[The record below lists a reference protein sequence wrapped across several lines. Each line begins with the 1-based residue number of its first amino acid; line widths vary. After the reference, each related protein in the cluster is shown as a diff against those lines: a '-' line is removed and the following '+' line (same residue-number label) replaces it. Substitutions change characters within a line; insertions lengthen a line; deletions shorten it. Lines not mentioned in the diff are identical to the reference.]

1 MEAQLRRF
9 TQISLKL
16 RTTKKQLNQMTS
28 PRFRP
33 SQLSTLALILGQA
46 LGLSVISFSAFAQ
59 VTNGAKSSLPTPI
72 SAQSLLGL
80 EAPPQIVIT
89 PKQAIPTN
97 GVPSNLTGSSSS
109 NIGQASDLIRL
120 YQEAA
125 FSDPILNAAR
135 FNYQASKEL
144 YWQGLSLLLPQAS
157 ATPIGTRYYQH
168 ATNGSALTSYTGNSR
183 VFDQKGYTVTLTQ
196 PVFNMA
202 AFEAS
207 KQGDLNTKLADMRFY
222 LVQQDLIIR
231 VSQAYFDALTSQDN
245 VELFRNKKSLIKQQL
260 EVARAK
266 FDAGLATIVD
276 VNTAQAALDLANS
289 QEIGA
294 QADLVVKR
302 GVLEQLVG
310 RPVSTLKPLTK
321 EAKIDGVLKDPHSK
335 TKYSKGVPITDSV
348 NPLLPK
354 GQTLEDWI
362 NQAETAN
369 FNVLAGQL
377 SVSLAESTYRGSQAL
392 NYPSVNFVGTAGYN
406 TANGSANSYTPSN
419 TNIYNN
425 TIALQ
430 MTIPLVSG
438 GFNSS
443 VIRQNAALLDAAK
456 ANYDNARR
464 TAAQNTR
471 TAFTGFYGGL
481 ASVKAY
487 EAAERSSSSALESS
501 KLGFQVGTLINID
514 VLIALDTVITT
525 RSQLQQARYNTIL
538 NAIKLKAHAAAL
550 SDEDLISINTLLR

>member
-1 MEAQLRRF
+1 
-9 TQISLKL
+9 
-16 RTTKKQLNQMTS
+16 MTS
-28 PRFRP
+28 TRFRLP
-33 SQLSTLALILGQA
+33 QLTAFGLILSQA
-46 LGLSVISFSAFAQ
+46 FGLGIQPSIVLAQSA
-59 VTNGAKSSLPTPI
+59 NGAKPSLPTPV
-72 SAQSLLGL
+72 SAQSLVGL
-80 EAPPQIVIT
+80 DMPPQMA
-89 PKQAIPTN
+89 PLPRQAIPSN
-97 GVPSNLTGSSSS
+97 AAPSNLGTNAASGSS
-109 NIGQASDLIRL
+109 QTTDLIRL

-125 FSDPILNAAR
+125 FSDPVLNAAR

-157 ATPIGTRYYQH
+157 AVPIGTRYYQH

-196 PVFNMA
+196 PVFNVA

-207 KQGDLNTKLADMRFY
+207 KQGDLNTKIADMRFY
-222 LVQQDLIIR
+222 LAQQDLIIR

-245 VELFRNKKSLIKQQL
+245 VELYRNKKGLIKQQL
-260 EVARAK
+260 EIAQAK

-289 QEIGA
+289 QEIAA
-294 QADLVVKR
+294 QADLIVKR

-310 RPVSTLKPLTK
+310 RPVGAIKPLVK
-321 EAKIDGVLKDPHSK
+321 EAKIDGVLKDPRTKSK
-335 TKYSKGVPITDSV
+335 DGNGIPIADSV
-348 NPLLPK
+348 NPQLPK

-377 SVSLAESTYRGSQAL
+377 SVSLAESTYKASQAL
-392 NYPSVNFVGTAGYN
+392 NYPSLNFVGTAGYN
-406 TANGSANSYTPSN
+406 TSNGTANSLTPSQ

-438 GFNSS
+438 GYNSS
-443 VIRQNAALLDAAK
+443 LIRQNAALLDAAK

-464 TAAQNTR
+464 TAAQSTR
-471 TAFTGFYGGL
+471 AAFTGFYGGL

-487 EAAERSSSSALESS
+487 EAAERSSTSALESS

>member
-1 MEAQLRRF
+1 M
-9 TQISLKL
+9 IS
-16 RTTKKQLNQMTS
+16 T
-28 PRFRP
+28 RFRL
-33 SQLSTLALILGQA
+33 SQLTSFGVILGQA
-46 LGLSVISFSAFAQ
+46 FGLGVYPSAALAQ
-59 VTNGAKSSLPTPI
+59 SANGAKPSLPTPV
-72 SAQSLLGL
+72 SAQSLVGL
-80 EAPPQIVIT
+80 DMPPQMVAL
-89 PKQAIPTN
+89 PRQAIPIN
-97 GVPSNLTGSSSS
+97 EAPSNVSANSTANTS
-109 NIGQASDLIRL
+109 QATDLIRL

-125 FSDPILNAAR
+125 FSDPVLNAAR

-157 ATPIGTRYYQH
+157 AVPGGTRYYQH
-168 ATNGSALTSYTGNSR
+168 AAGNTPASSYPSNR
-183 VFDQKGYTVTLTQ
+183 VYDQKNYTVTLTQ

-202 AFEAS
+202 AFEAF
-207 KQGDLNTKLADMRFY
+207 KQGDLNTKIADMRFY
-222 LVQQDLIIR
+222 LAQQDLIIR

-245 VELFRNKKSLIKQQL
+245 VELYRNKKGLIKQQL
-260 EVARAK
+260 EIAQAK

-276 VNTAQAALDLANS
+276 VNTAQAGFDLANS
-289 QEIGA
+289 QEIAA
-294 QADLVVKR
+294 QADLIVKR

-310 RPVSTLKPLTK
+310 RPVGALKPLTK
-321 EAKIDGVLKDPHSK
+321 EAKIDGVLKDPRSK
-335 TKYSKGVPITDSV
+335 TKDSNDIPIADSV
-348 NPLLPK
+348 NPHLPK

-362 NQAETAN
+362 HQAEAAN

-377 SVSLAESTYRGSQAL
+377 SVSLAESTYKASQAL
-392 NYPSVNFVGTAGYN
+392 NYPSLNFVGTAGYN
-406 TANGSANSYTPSN
+406 TSNGTANSLTPSQ

-438 GFNSS
+438 GYNSS
-443 VIRQNAALLDAAK
+443 LIRQNAALLDAAK
-456 ANYDNARR
+456 ANFDNARR
-464 TAAQNTR
+464 TAAQSTR
-471 TAFTGFYGGL
+471 AAFTGFYGGL

-487 EAAERSSSSALESS
+487 EAAERSSTSALESS

-550 SDEDLISINTLLR
+550 SDEDLIAINTLLR

>member
-1 MEAQLRRF
+1 
-9 TQISLKL
+9 
-16 RTTKKQLNQMTS
+16 MT
-28 PRFRP
+28 PARFRLLR
-33 SQLSTLALILGQA
+33 LSTLGLILSQA
-46 LGLSVISFSAFAQ
+46 LGLNMVSSNVFAQ
-59 VTNGAKSSLPTPI
+59 AANGAKPSLPTPI
-72 SAQSLLGL
+72 SAQALIGL
-80 EAPPQIVIT
+80 DVPPQMVVG
-89 PKQAIPTN
+89 PKQAIPTSTA
-97 GVPSNLTGSSSS
+97 PSNLNGGGESAASSAA
-109 NIGQASDLIRL
+109 NAAQATDLIRL

-125 FSDPILNAAR
+125 FSDPVLNAAR

-157 ATPIGTRYYQH
+157 ASPVGTRYYQH

-207 KQGDLNTKLADMRFY
+207 KQGDLNTKIADMRFY
-222 LVQQDLIIR
+222 LAQQDLIIR

-260 EVARAK
+260 EIAQAK

-302 GVLEQLVG
+302 GVLEQLTG
-310 RPVSTLKPLTK
+310 RPVGSLRPLLK
-321 EAKIDGVLKDPHSK
+321 EAKIDGVLKDPRSK
-335 TKYSKGVPITDSV
+335 NKDSSGISIAESV
-348 NPLLPK
+348 NPQLPK
-354 GQTLEDWI
+354 GQTLDDWI
-362 NQAETAN
+362 AQAESAN
-369 FNVLAGQL
+369 FSVLVGQL
-377 SVSLAESTYRGSQAL
+377 SVNLAESTYRGSQAL

-406 TANGSANSYTPSN
+406 TANGNVNSFSPTN

-443 VIRQNAALLDAAK
+443 IIRQNAALLDVAK

-471 TAFTGFYGGL
+471 AAFTGFYGGL

-487 EAAERSSSSALESS
+487 EAAERSTNSALESS

-514 VLIALDTVITT
+514 VLIALDTLITT

>member
-1 MEAQLRRF
+1 
-9 TQISLKL
+9 
-16 RTTKKQLNQMTS
+16 MTP
-28 PRFRP
+28 PRFCL
-33 SQLSTLALILGQA
+33 SQLSTLGLILCQA
-46 LGLSVISFSAFAQ
+46 LGLSATSTNTFAQ
-59 VTNGAKSSLPTPI
+59 AANGAKPSLPTPMSTQALI
-72 SAQSLLGL
+72 GL
-80 EAPPQIVIT
+80 DIPPQMVIV
-89 PKQAIPTN
+89 PQQAIPTSAA
-97 GVPSNLTGSSSS
+97 PSNLNGNGAASAA
-109 NIGQASDLIRL
+109 GQASDLIRL

-125 FSDPILNAAR
+125 FSDPVLNAAR

-157 ATPIGTRYYQH
+157 ASPIGTRYYQH
-168 ATNGSALTSYTGNSR
+168 ATNGSALTSYSGNSR

-196 PVFNMA
+196 PVFNVA

-207 KQGDLNTKLADMRFY
+207 KQGDLNTKIADMRFY
-222 LVQQDLIIR
+222 LAQQDLILR

-260 EVARAK
+260 EIAQAK

-302 GVLEQLVG
+302 GVLEQLTG
-310 RPVSTLKPLTK
+310 RPVGSLRPLIK
-321 EAKIDGVLKDPHSK
+321 EAKIDGVLKDPRSK
-335 TKYSKGVPITDSV
+335 NKDNSGIPIAESV
-348 NPLLPK
+348 NPQLPK
-354 GQTLEDWI
+354 GQTLDDWI
-362 NQAETAN
+362 QQAETAN

-406 TANGSANSYTPSN
+406 TANGSANSYTPTN

-443 VIRQNAALLDAAK
+443 VIRQNAALLDATK

-471 TAFTGFYGGL
+471 AAFTGFYGGL

-487 EAAERSSSSALESS
+487 EAAERSSNSALESS

-514 VLIALDTVITT
+514 VLIALDTLITT

-538 NAIKLKAHAAAL
+538 NAMRLKAHAAAL
-550 SDEDLISINTLLR
+550 SDEDLISINSLLR

>member
-1 MEAQLRRF
+1 MYQNE
-9 TQISLKL
+9 
-16 RTTKKQLNQMTS
+16 MTP
-28 PRFRP
+28 PRFR
-33 SQLSTLALILGQA
+33 LSKLATLGLILSQA
-46 LGLSVISFSAFAQ
+46 FGLCVTPSGTWAQSA
-59 VTNGAKSSLPTPI
+59 NGTKPSLPTPMN
-72 SAQSLLGL
+72 AQSLIGL
-80 EAPPQIVIT
+80 DMPPQMVIA
-89 PKQAIPTN
+89 PKPAIPNTPA
-97 GVPSNLTGSSSS
+97 PSNLSGNTASL
-109 NIGQASDLIRL
+109 GQASDLIRL

-125 FSDPILNAAR
+125 FSDPVLNAAR

-144 YWQGLSLLLPQAS
+144 YWQGLSLLLPQAN
-157 ATPIGTRYYQH
+157 AVPGGTRYFQH
-168 ATNGSALTSYTGNSR
+168 TAGNAPSGAVTGSR
-183 VFDQKGYTVTLTQ
+183 VYDQKNYTVTLTQ

-202 AFEAS
+202 ALEAF
-207 KQGDLNTKLADMRFY
+207 KQGDLNTKIADMRFY
-222 LVQQDLIIR
+222 LAQQDLIIR

-245 VELFRNKKSLIKQQL
+245 VALYRNKKGLIKQQL
-260 EVARAK
+260 EIAQAK

-276 VNTAQAALDLANS
+276 VNTAQAALDLASS
-289 QEIGA
+289 QEIAA

-310 RPVSTLKPLTK
+310 HPVGPLKPLIK
-321 EAKIDGVLKDPHSK
+321 EAKIDGVLKDPRSK
-335 TKYSKGVPITDSV
+335 NKDGNGIPIAESV
-348 NPLLPK
+348 NPQLPK

-362 NQAETAN
+362 HQAETAN

-377 SVSLAESTYRGSQAL
+377 SVNLAESTYRASQAL

-406 TANGSANSYTPSN
+406 TSNGTANSLTPSQS
-419 TNIYNN
+419 NIYNN
-425 TIALQ
+425 TLALQ

-464 TAAQNTR
+464 TAAQSTR
-471 TAFTGFYGGL
+471 AAFTGFYGGL

-514 VLIALDTVITT
+514 VLIALDTLITT
-525 RSQLQQARYNTIL
+525 RSQLQQARYSTIL